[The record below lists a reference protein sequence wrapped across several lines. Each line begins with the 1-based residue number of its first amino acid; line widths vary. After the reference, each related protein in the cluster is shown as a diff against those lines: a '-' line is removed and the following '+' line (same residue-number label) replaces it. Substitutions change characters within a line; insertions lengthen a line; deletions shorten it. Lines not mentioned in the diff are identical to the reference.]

1 MDCRFFPRTIQ
12 QPEVVDHAVIT
23 NSSKFDSILVQ
34 FATVSFIFV
43 AQVVAFRDLNSHD
56 GGVTVQEADL

>member
-1 MDCRFFPRTIQ
+1 MDCRFFRRTIQ
-12 QPEVVDHAVIT
+12 QPEVVDHNVVT

-43 AQVVAFRDLNSHD
+43 AQAVAFRDLNSH
-56 GGVTVQEADL
+56 GV

>member
-1 MDCRFFPRTIQ
+1 MDCRFFRRTIQ
-12 QPEVVDHAVIT
+12 QPEVVDHAVVT

-43 AQVVAFRDLNSHD
+43 AQAVAFRDLNSHAY
-56 GGVTVQEADL
+56 Q